1 MKQRR
6 FDQFTQIFLVNASQM
21 AYLEEA
27 HGTQAMLQKF
37 NELFRYF
44 IKMDVHVNLS
54 EEINA
59 LKNYVDI
66 QKTRY
71 GNRFHITFTNCDN
84 TDDILI
90 NHLSIFDF
98 FDYILNNALVQYEN
112 TINFDVEIITA
123 RNISL
128 RVTLR
133 TDREVEEFNRILL
146 EEGDAGA

>member
-6 FDQFTQIFLVNASQM
+6 FDQFTQLFLVNASQM

-44 IKMDVHVNLS
+44 IKVDLHVNLS
-54 EEINA
+54 DEINA

-71 GNRFHITFTNCDN
+71 GNRFFITFTNCDTIN
-84 TDDILI
+84 DIVI
-90 NHLSIFDF
+90 SHLAIFDF
-98 FDYILNNALVQYEN
+98 FDSILNNALVQYEN
-112 TINFDVEIITA
+112 TINFDIEVICDKNIT
-123 RNISL
+123 L
-128 RVTLR
+128 RVTLK
-133 TDREVEEFNRILL
+133 TDREVEEFNRVLL
-146 EEGDAGA
+146 EEGDSGV